1 VTLTLSILALIMG
14 AIVWW
19 LFRQTINV
27 QPWQAQL
34 AVHDVHAAAL
44 ERPAAKTALWV
55 FLGVATS
62 LFALFIGAY
71 AMRLN
76 FLDWN
81 PLPQPRLLIANTAV
95 LVIAS
100 LAMEWTAF
108 AARRGDIDRVR
119 KGLVVSGALTIAFLI
134 GQLVVWRQL
143 ADAGY
148 FVATSAATAFFYL
161 LTAVHG
167 VHVLGG
173 LVAWGRSSVR
183 AFGGADPARIR
194 LGVELCAIYWHFLLV
209 IWVVLF
215 AVLVSNYLGLSIC
228 SPTLSL

>member
-1 VTLTLSILALIMG
+1 MTLTLGFLALLMG

-34 AVHDVHAAAL
+34 AAHDVHCAIL
-44 ERPAAKTALWV
+44 ERPVAKTALLV
-55 FLGVATS
+55 FLAVATS
-62 LFALFIGAY
+62 LFTLFIGAY

-76 FLDWN
+76 FLDWT
-81 PLPQPRLLIANTAV
+81 PIPQPRLLMANTAV
-95 LVIAS
+95 LIVAS

-108 AARRGDIDRVR
+108 ASRRGDIDRVR
-119 KGLVVSGALTIAFLI
+119 KGLLVSGALTFAFLI
-134 GQLVVWRQL
+134 GQLIVWRQL
-143 ADAGY
+143 AGAGY
-148 FVATSAATAFFYL
+148 FLSTSAAAAFFYL

-167 VHVLGG
+167 VHVAGG
-173 LVAWGRSSVR
+173 LIAWGRSSIR
-183 AFGGADPARIR
+183 AWGGGDAARIR
-194 LGVELCAIYWHFLLV
+194 LGVELCAMYWHFLLA

-228 SPTLSL
+228 SPTLPL